1 MSVIYLRVNA
11 LAGVNTSAEIKMKSK
26 TKISKQLERKKN
38 PLIVQTIIEAKKN
51 EFSAIVDHYK
61 KELTTLRTGRATPT
75 LVEHVMVEA
84 YGVKTP
90 LTQLAALSVPDP
102 KTLIIQPW
110 DKNIIINIEQGIRNS
125 EIGLQPIVDKET
137 LRVIL
142 PELTSERRQRFLKIL
157 KEKTEKSR
165 VDVKLQREEIWRD
178 IQLHEKNG
186 DLSEDDKFRSKDELQ
201 KIIEKT
207 NDEFGEISAKK
218 EKEITDF

>member
-1 MSVIYLRVNA
+1 MLYNFSQLKINLEKIKNHFKD
-11 LAGVNTSAEIKMKSK
+11 EIS
-26 TKISKQLERKKN
+26 S
-38 PLIVQTIIEAKKN
+38 
-51 EFSAIVDHYK
+51 
-61 KELTTLRTGRATPT
+61 LRTGRATPD
-75 LVEHVMVEA
+75 LVARILIDCYNGKM
-84 YGVKTP
+84 P
-90 LTQLAALSVPDP
+90 LEQIASINIEDARTIRV
-102 KTLIIQPW
+102 QPW

-207 NDEFGEISAKK
+207 NEELGEISAKK
-218 EKEITDF
+218 EKEMTNF